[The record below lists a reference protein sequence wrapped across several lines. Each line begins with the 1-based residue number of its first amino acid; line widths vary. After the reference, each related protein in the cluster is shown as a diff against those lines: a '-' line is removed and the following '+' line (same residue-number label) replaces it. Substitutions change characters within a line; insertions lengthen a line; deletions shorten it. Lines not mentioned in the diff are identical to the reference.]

1 MAMMSPNVGADA
13 VAEPFAAP
21 AGGVASISKSLA
33 VLEIVA
39 ERGGASAREVSAAL
53 GYPLPT
59 VYRLM
64 QTLVHS
70 DYLVHQR
77 RERRFDL
84 GPKLHQLGVSLHR
97 QTGVPQEV
105 RLEVGDL
112 HQALAAAAYF
122 AVYRGSDVVVI
133 YLVDSPAVPRLQ
145 TLGFGR
151 HTAAHT
157 AFGRLRGPDSP
168 DSAAGAEV
176 AWQRDPTGTVC
187 AAVGVHGP
195 DGVLIGALAVSAG
208 ADDLPGRRDDV
219 ERMLRAA
226 ATRLTHRFRAA

>member
-1 MAMMSPNVGADA
+1 MMSPAADA
-13 VAEPFAAP
+13 LAEPFASQ

-70 DYLVHQR
+70 DYLVHRR

-133 YLVDSPAVPRLQ
+133 YLVDSPAAPRPQ

-151 HTAAHT
+151 HTATHT
-157 AFGRLRGPDSP
+157 AFGRLRGASSPDSP
-168 DSAAGAEV
+168 NSAAGAEV
-176 AWQRDPTGTVC
+176 AWQRNPSGTMC
-187 AAVGVHGP
+187 AAVAVHGP
-195 DGVLIGALAVSAG
+195 DGSLFGALAVSAG
-208 ADDLPGRRDDV
+208 ADDLTDRRDDV

-226 ATRLTHRFRAA
+226 ASRLTGRFRAD

>member
-1 MAMMSPNVGADA
+1 MTSPATGVDA
-13 VAEPFAAP
+13 AAEPIAVS
-21 AGGVASISKSLA
+21 AGGGASISKSLA
-33 VLEIVA
+33 VLEVVA
-39 ERGGASAREVSAAL
+39 ERGGATAREVSAAL

-59 VYRLM
+59 VYRLI

-70 DYLVHQR
+70 DYLVHRR

-97 QTGVPQEV
+97 QLGVPQEV

-112 HQALAAAAYF
+112 HRALAAAAYF

-133 YLVDSPAVPRLQ
+133 YIVDSPAAPRLQ
-145 TLGFGR
+145 SLGFGG

-157 AFGRLRGPDSP
+157 AFGRLCGSDN
-168 DSAAGAEV
+168 AEV
-176 AWQRDPTGTVC
+176 AWHSDPAGTSC

-195 DGVLIGALAVSAG
+195 DGALVGALAVSAA

-226 ATRLTHRFRAA
+226 ASRLTRRFRDA